1 MYNFKPLGQ
10 HISIKLGM
18 EVEADMRNQ
27 KMVINKEKCILG
39 GIMAVA
45 LLSVGIGLAS
55 VLSDTKGYKNNK
67 ENVIDLN
74 EGIAG
79 NTDDEQDGGDDGQE
93 SLVSLGNETGNAG
106 SSGGS
111 GNAGA
116 AGGSGS
122 AGNSGS
128 RNTGNELY
136 GEDDSAGMTGSTGT
150 AGDSGLA
157 GDEGAGTE
165 ISSEEMP
172 VAAGVAIDPLEGY
185 TFGENSVLMWP
196 IAGNIVMNYSMDSTI
211 LHKTLGTYKTNPAIN
226 ISAEIG
232 TNVGAAA
239 SGIVQSIYDSEE
251 TGTTMVIAVGSG
263 YVTTYG
269 LLDNLAVE
277 EGDSVTAGQV
287 IGTVGAPTAYYVEEG
302 PNVYFAVS
310 KDGTPVDPT
319 EYLAE

>member
-18 EVEADMRNQ
+18 EVEADMRNT

-79 NTDDEQDGGDDGQE
+79 NTDEEQDGGDDGQE
-93 SLVSLGNETGNAG
+93 SLVSLGNETGGAG
-106 SSGGS
+106 STGTAGS
-111 GNAGA
+111 
-116 AGGSGS
+116 SGS
-122 AGNSGS
+122 AGNSGG

-172 VAAGVAIDPLEGY
+172 VAAGVAVDPLEGY

-226 ISAEIG
+226 ISAEVG

-310 KDGTPVDPT
+310 KDGTPIDPT

>member
-18 EVEADMRNQ
+18 EVEADMRNT

-106 SSGGS
+106 GAGS
-111 GNAGA
+111 TGT
-116 AGGSGS
+116 

-136 GEDDSAGMTGSTGT
+136 GEDDSAGMTGSTRT
-150 AGDSGLA
+150 A

-165 ISSEEMP
+165 EAGSEEMP

-185 TFGENSVLMWP
+185 AFGENSVLMWP

-310 KDGTPVDPT
+310 KDGTPIDPT

>member
-18 EVEADMRNQ
+18 EVEADMRNT

-55 VLSDTKGYKNNK
+55 VLSDSKSNSYNK

-79 NTDDEQDGGDDGQE
+79 NTDGSEGQEDEQEDGEDGQE
-93 SLVSLGNETGNAG
+93 SLVSLGNEAGNAG
-106 SSGGS
+106 G
-111 GNAGA
+111 
-116 AGGSGS
+116 
-122 AGNSGS
+122 

-136 GEDDSAGMTGSTGT
+136 GEDDRTGMTGNAGT
-150 AGDSGLA
+150 AGGNSLA
-157 GDEGAGTE
+157 GDEGEGTE
-165 ISSEEMP
+165 DSEEMP

-226 ISAEIG
+226 ISAEVG

-310 KDGTPVDPT
+310 KDGTPIDPT

>member
-18 EVEADMRNQ
+18 EVEADMRNT
-27 KMVINKEKCILG
+27 KMVINKDKCILG

-106 SSGGS
+106 
-111 GNAGA
+111 N

-150 AGDSGLA
+150 AGE
-157 GDEGAGTE
+157 EGAGTE
-165 ISSEEMP
+165 EAGSEEMP

-310 KDGTPVDPT
+310 KDGTPIDPT

>member
-1 MYNFKPLGQ
+1 MYNSKSLGQ

-55 VLSDTKGYKNNK
+55 VLSDSKSNSYNK

-79 NTDDEQDGGDDGQE
+79 NMDDSEGQDDEQDAGDDGQE
-93 SLVSLGNETGNAG
+93 RLVSLGNEAGNAG
-106 SSGGS
+106 RGENAGGS
-111 GNAGA
+111 GNAG
-116 AGGSGS
+116 G
-122 AGNSGS
+122 
-128 RNTGNELY
+128 RNTGSELY
-136 GEDDSAGMTGSTGT
+136 GEDDRTGMTGNAGT
-150 AGDSGLA
+150 AGGNSLA
-157 GDEGAGTE
+157 GDEGEGTE
-165 ISSEEMP
+165 DSEEMP

-310 KDGTPVDPT
+310 KDGTPIDPT

>member
-1 MYNFKPLGQ
+1 
-10 HISIKLGM
+10 
-18 EVEADMRNQ
+18 MRNQ

-55 VLSDTKGYKNNK
+55 VLSDSKSNSYNK

-79 NTDDEQDGGDDGQE
+79 NTDGSEGQEDEQDAGEDGQE
-93 SLVSLGNETGNAG
+93 SLVSLGNEAKNA
-106 SSGGS
+106 GGS
-111 GNAGA
+111 GNAG
-116 AGGSGS
+116 G
-122 AGNSGS
+122 

-136 GEDDSAGMTGSTGT
+136 GEDDRTGMTGNAGT
-150 AGDSGLA
+150 AGGNSLA
-157 GDEGAGTE
+157 GDEGEGTE
-165 ISSEEMP
+165 DSEEMP

-226 ISAEIG
+226 ISAEVG

>member
-1 MYNFKPLGQ
+1 MYNSKSLGQ

-55 VLSDTKGYKNNK
+55 VLSDSKSNSYNK

-79 NTDDEQDGGDDGQE
+79 NTDGSEGQEDEQDAGEDGQE
-93 SLVSLGNETGNAG
+93 SLVSLGNEAKNA
-106 SSGGS
+106 GGS
-111 GNAGA
+111 GNAG
-116 AGGSGS
+116 G
-122 AGNSGS
+122 

-136 GEDDSAGMTGSTGT
+136 GEDDRTGMTGNAGT
-150 AGDSGLA
+150 AGGNSLA
-157 GDEGAGTE
+157 GDEGEGTE
-165 ISSEEMP
+165 DSEEMP

-226 ISAEIG
+226 ISAEVG

>member
-1 MYNFKPLGQ
+1 MYNSKSLGQ

-55 VLSDTKGYKNNK
+55 VLSDSKSNSYNK

-79 NTDDEQDGGDDGQE
+79 NTDGSEGQEDEQDAGDDGQE
-93 SLVSLGNETGNAG
+93 SLVSLGNEAKNA
-106 SSGGS
+106 GGS
-111 GNAGA
+111 GNAG
-116 AGGSGS
+116 G
-122 AGNSGS
+122 

-136 GEDDSAGMTGSTGT
+136 GEDDRTGMTGNAGT
-150 AGDSGLA
+150 AGGNSLA
-157 GDEGAGTE
+157 GDEGEGTE
-165 ISSEEMP
+165 DSEEMP

-226 ISAEIG
+226 ISAEVG

>member
-1 MYNFKPLGQ
+1 MYNSKSLGQ

-55 VLSDTKGYKNNK
+55 VLSDSKSNSYNK
-67 ENVIDLN
+67 ENVTDLN

-79 NTDDEQDGGDDGQE
+79 NTDGSEGQEDDQDAGEDGQE
-93 SLVSLGNETGNAG
+93 SLVSLGNEAGNA
-106 SSGGS
+106 GGS
-111 GNAGA
+111 GNAG
-116 AGGSGS
+116 G
-122 AGNSGS
+122 
-128 RNTGNELY
+128 RNTGNEPY
-136 GEDDSAGMTGSTGT
+136 GEDDSAGMTGSTRT
-150 AGDSGLA
+150 A

-165 ISSEEMP
+165 EAGSEEMP

-211 LHKTLGTYKTNPAIN
+211 LHKTLGTYKTNAAIN

-310 KDGTPVDPT
+310 KDGTPIDPT

>member
-1 MYNFKPLGQ
+1 MYNSKSLGQ

-55 VLSDTKGYKNNK
+55 VLSDSKSNSYNK

-79 NTDDEQDGGDDGQE
+79 NTDGSEGQEDEQEAGDDGQE
-93 SLVSLGNETGNAG
+93 SLVSLGNEARNAG
-106 SSGGS
+106 SSG
-111 GNAGA
+111 NAG
-116 AGGSGS
+116 G
-122 AGNSGS
+122 

-136 GEDDSAGMTGSTGT
+136 GEDDRTGMTGNAGTTG
-150 AGDSGLA
+150 GNSLA
-157 GDEGAGTE
+157 GDEGEGTE
-165 ISSEEMP
+165 DSEEMP

-226 ISAEIG
+226 ISAEVG

>member
-1 MYNFKPLGQ
+1 
-10 HISIKLGM
+10 
-18 EVEADMRNQ
+18 
-27 KMVINKEKCILG
+27 
-39 GIMAVA
+39 MAVA

-79 NTDDEQDGGDDGQE
+79 NTDDEKDGGDDGQE
-93 SLVSLGNETGNAG
+93 SLVSLGSETGNAG

-116 AGGSGS
+116 AGSSGS

-150 AGDSGLA
+150 AG
-157 GDEGAGTE
+157 EEAGTE
-165 ISSEEMP
+165 EAGSEEMP

>member
-18 EVEADMRNQ
+18 EVEADMRNT

-106 SSGGS
+106 
-111 GNAGA
+111 
-116 AGGSGS
+116 GSGS
-122 AGNSGS
+122 TGTAGNSGS

-136 GEDDSAGMTGSTGT
+136 GEDDSAGMTGSTRT
-150 AGDSGLA
+150 A

-165 ISSEEMP
+165 EAGSEEMP

-185 TFGENSVLMWP
+185 AFGENSVLMWP

-310 KDGTPVDPT
+310 KDGTPIDPT

>member
-1 MYNFKPLGQ
+1 
-10 HISIKLGM
+10 
-18 EVEADMRNQ
+18 MRNA

-55 VLSDTKGYKNNK
+55 VLSDSKSNSYNK

-79 NTDDEQDGGDDGQE
+79 NTDGSEGQEDEQDAGEDGQE
-93 SLVSLGNETGNAG
+93 SLVSLGNEAKNA
-106 SSGGS
+106 GGS
-111 GNAGA
+111 GNS
-116 AGGSGS
+116 GG
-122 AGNSGS
+122 

-136 GEDDSAGMTGSTGT
+136 GEDDRTGMTGNAGT
-150 AGDSGLA
+150 AGGNSLA
-157 GDEGAGTE
+157 GDEGEGTE
-165 ISSEEMP
+165 DSEEMP

-185 TFGENSVLMWP
+185 TFGENSMLMWP

-226 ISAEIG
+226 ISAEVG

>member
-55 VLSDTKGYKNNK
+55 VLSDSKSNSYNK

-79 NTDDEQDGGDDGQE
+79 NTDGSEGQEDEQEDGEDGQE
-93 SLVSLGNETGNAG
+93 SLVSLGNEAKNA
-106 SSGGS
+106 GGS
-111 GNAGA
+111 GNAG
-116 AGGSGS
+116 G
-122 AGNSGS
+122 

-136 GEDDSAGMTGSTGT
+136 GEDDRTGMTGNAGT
-150 AGDSGLA
+150 AGGNSLA
-157 GDEGAGTE
+157 GDEGEGTE
-165 ISSEEMP
+165 DSEEMP

-226 ISAEIG
+226 ISAEVG

-310 KDGTPVDPT
+310 KDGTPIDPT

>member
-1 MYNFKPLGQ
+1 MYNSKSLGQ

-55 VLSDTKGYKNNK
+55 VLSDSKSNSYNK

-79 NTDDEQDGGDDGQE
+79 NTDGSEGQEDEQEDGEDGQE
-93 SLVSLGNETGNAG
+93 SLVSLGNEAKNAG
-106 SSGGS
+106 RGENAGGS
-111 GNAGA
+111 GNAG
-116 AGGSGS
+116 G
-122 AGNSGS
+122 

-136 GEDDSAGMTGSTGT
+136 GEDDRTGMTGNAGT
-150 AGDSGLA
+150 AGGNSLA
-157 GDEGAGTE
+157 GDEGEGTE
-165 ISSEEMP
+165 DSEEMP

-226 ISAEIG
+226 ISAEVG

>member
-1 MYNFKPLGQ
+1 MYNSKSLGQ

-55 VLSDTKGYKNNK
+55 VLSDSKSNSYNK

-79 NTDDEQDGGDDGQE
+79 NTDGSEGQEDEQEDGEDGQE
-93 SLVSLGNETGNAG
+93 SLASLGNEAGNAG
-106 SSGGS
+106 RGENAGGS
-111 GNAGA
+111 GNAG
-116 AGGSGS
+116 G
-122 AGNSGS
+122 

-136 GEDDSAGMTGSTGT
+136 GEDDRTGMTGNAGT
-150 AGDSGLA
+150 AGGNSLA
-157 GDEGAGTE
+157 GDEGEGTE
-165 ISSEEMP
+165 DSEEMP

-226 ISAEIG
+226 ISAEVG

>member
-18 EVEADMRNQ
+18 EVEADMRNA

-79 NTDDEQDGGDDGQE
+79 NTDGSEGQEDEQDAGEDGQE
-93 SLVSLGNETGNAG
+93 SLVSLGNEAGNAG
-106 SSGGS
+106 RGENAGGS
-111 GNAGA
+111 GNAG
-116 AGGSGS
+116 G
-122 AGNSGS
+122 

-136 GEDDSAGMTGSTGT
+136 GEDDRTGMTGNAGT
-150 AGDSGLA
+150 AGGNGLA
-157 GDEGAGTE
+157 GDEGEGTE
-165 ISSEEMP
+165 DSEEMP

-226 ISAEIG
+226 ISAEVG

-277 EGDSVTAGQV
+277 EGDSVAAGQV

>member
-18 EVEADMRNQ
+18 EVEADMRNT

-79 NTDDEQDGGDDGQE
+79 NTDDEKDDGQE

-106 SSGGS
+106 GAGSSGSSGA
-111 GNAGA
+111 GNAG
-116 AGGSGS
+116 GG
-122 AGNSGS
+122 

-150 AGDSGLA
+150 AGD
-157 GDEGAGTE
+157 EGAGTE
-165 ISSEEMP
+165 EAGSEEMP

-310 KDGTPVDPT
+310 KDGTPIDPT

>member
-18 EVEADMRNQ
+18 EVEADMRNT

-39 GIMAVA
+39 GIMAAA

-79 NTDDEQDGGDDGQE
+79 NTDDEKDGGDDGQE
-93 SLVSLGNETGNAG
+93 SLVSLGSETGNAG

-116 AGGSGS
+116 AGGSGSSGS

-150 AGDSGLA
+150 AGD
-157 GDEGAGTE
+157 EGAGTE
-165 ISSEEMP
+165 EAGSEEMP

-226 ISAEIG
+226 ISAEVG

-310 KDGTPVDPT
+310 KDGTPIDPT

>member
-1 MYNFKPLGQ
+1 
-10 HISIKLGM
+10 
-18 EVEADMRNQ
+18 MRNA

-55 VLSDTKGYKNNK
+55 VLSDSKSNSYNK

-106 SSGGS
+106 
-111 GNAGA
+111 N

-150 AGDSGLA
+150 AGE
-157 GDEGAGTE
+157 EGAGTE
-165 ISSEEMP
+165 EAGSEEMP

>member
-1 MYNFKPLGQ
+1 MYNSKSLGQ

-55 VLSDTKGYKNNK
+55 VLSDSKSNSYNK

-79 NTDDEQDGGDDGQE
+79 NTDGSEGQEDEQEAGEDGQE
-93 SLVSLGNETGNAG
+93 SLVSLGNEAKNA
-106 SSGGS
+106 GGS
-111 GNAGA
+111 GNAG
-116 AGGSGS
+116 G
-122 AGNSGS
+122 

-136 GEDDSAGMTGSTGT
+136 GEDDRTGMTGNAGT
-150 AGDSGLA
+150 AGGNSLA
-157 GDEGAGTE
+157 GEEGEGTE
-165 ISSEEMP
+165 DSEEMP

-226 ISAEIG
+226 ISAEVG

-277 EGDSVTAGQV
+277 EGDSVAAGQV

>member
-18 EVEADMRNQ
+18 EVEADMRNT

-106 SSGGS
+106 
-111 GNAGA
+111 N

-150 AGDSGLA
+150 AGE
-157 GDEGAGTE
+157 EGAGTE
-165 ISSEEMP
+165 EAGSEEMP

-310 KDGTPVDPT
+310 KDGTPIDPT

>member
-1 MYNFKPLGQ
+1 
-10 HISIKLGM
+10 
-18 EVEADMRNQ
+18 MRNT

-55 VLSDTKGYKNNK
+55 VLSDTKSYKNNK

-79 NTDDEQDGGDDGQE
+79 NTDDEKDGGDDGQE

-122 AGNSGS
+122 SGSAGNSGS

-136 GEDDSAGMTGSTGT
+136 GEDDSSGMTGSTGT
-150 AGDSGLA
+150 AGE
-157 GDEGAGTE
+157 EGAG
-165 ISSEEMP
+165 SEEMP

-269 LLDNLAVE
+269 LLDNLTVE

-310 KDGTPVDPT
+310 KDGTPIDPT

>member
-18 EVEADMRNQ
+18 EVEADMRNT

-39 GIMAVA
+39 GIMAAA

-106 SSGGS
+106 GAGS
-111 GNAGA
+111 TGTAGS
-116 AGGSGS
+116 SGS
-122 AGNSGS
+122 AGNSGG

-136 GEDDSAGMTGSTGT
+136 GEDDSAGMTGSTGA

-196 IAGNIVMNYSMDSTI
+196 IAGNIVMNYSMDSTV

-310 KDGTPVDPT
+310 KDGTPIDPT

>member
-18 EVEADMRNQ
+18 EVEADMRNT

-79 NTDDEQDGGDDGQE
+79 NTDDEKDGGDDGQE
-93 SLVSLGNETGNAG
+93 SLVSLGSETGNAG

-116 AGGSGS
+116 AGSSGS

-150 AGDSGLA
+150 AG
-157 GDEGAGTE
+157 EEAGTE
-165 ISSEEMP
+165 EAGSEEMP

-196 IAGNIVMNYSMDSTI
+196 IAGNIVMNYSMDSTV

>member
-1 MYNFKPLGQ
+1 MYNSKSLGQ

-79 NTDDEQDGGDDGQE
+79 NTDDEQDAGEDGQE
-93 SLVSLGNETGNAG
+93 SLVSLGNEAKNA
-106 SSGGS
+106 GGS
-111 GNAGA
+111 GNAG
-116 AGGSGS
+116 G
-122 AGNSGS
+122 

-136 GEDDSAGMTGSTGT
+136 GEDDRTGMTGNAGT
-150 AGDSGLA
+150 AGE
-157 GDEGAGTE
+157 EGAGTE
-165 ISSEEMP
+165 EAGSEEMP

-226 ISAEIG
+226 ISAEVG

>member
-1 MYNFKPLGQ
+1 
-10 HISIKLGM
+10 
-18 EVEADMRNQ
+18 
-27 KMVINKEKCILG
+27 
-39 GIMAVA
+39 
-45 LLSVGIGLAS
+45 
-55 VLSDTKGYKNNK
+55 
-67 ENVIDLN
+67 
-74 EGIAG
+74 
-79 NTDDEQDGGDDGQE
+79 
-93 SLVSLGNETGNAG
+93 
-106 SSGGS
+106 
-111 GNAGA
+111 
-116 AGGSGS
+116 
-122 AGNSGS
+122 
-128 RNTGNELY
+128 
-136 GEDDSAGMTGSTGT
+136 MTGSTRT
-150 AGDSGLA
+150 A

-165 ISSEEMP
+165 EAGSEEMP

>member
-1 MYNFKPLGQ
+1 MYNSKSLGQ

-18 EVEADMRNQ
+18 EVEADMRNT

-55 VLSDTKGYKNNK
+55 VLSDSKSNSYNK

-79 NTDDEQDGGDDGQE
+79 NTDGSEGQEDEQEAGEDGQE
-93 SLVSLGNETGNAG
+93 SLVSLGNEAGNAG
-106 SSGGS
+106 G
-111 GNAGA
+111 
-116 AGGSGS
+116 
-122 AGNSGS
+122 

-136 GEDDSAGMTGSTGT
+136 GEDDRTGMTGNAGT
-150 AGDSGLA
+150 AGGNSLA
-157 GDEGAGTE
+157 GDEGEGTE
-165 ISSEEMP
+165 DSEEMP

-226 ISAEIG
+226 ISAEVG

-310 KDGTPVDPT
+310 KDGTPIDPT

>member
-1 MYNFKPLGQ
+1 MYNSKSLGQ

-55 VLSDTKGYKNNK
+55 VLSDSKSNSYNK

-79 NTDDEQDGGDDGQE
+79 NTDGSEGQEDEQEAGEDGQE
-93 SLVSLGNETGNAG
+93 SLVSLGNEAGNAG
-106 SSGGS
+106 G
-111 GNAGA
+111 
-116 AGGSGS
+116 
-122 AGNSGS
+122 
-128 RNTGNELY
+128 RNTGSELY
-136 GEDDSAGMTGSTGT
+136 GEDDRTGMTGNAGT
-150 AGDSGLA
+150 AGGNGLA
-157 GDEGAGTE
+157 GDEGEGTE
-165 ISSEEMP
+165 DSEEMP

-226 ISAEIG
+226 ISAEVG

>member
-18 EVEADMRNQ
+18 EVEADMRNT

-106 SSGGS
+106 GAGSTGTAGSSGS
-111 GNAGA
+111 T
-116 AGGSGS
+116 
-122 AGNSGS
+122 GNSGG

-136 GEDDSAGMTGSTGT
+136 GEDDSAGMTGSTRT

-196 IAGNIVMNYSMDSTI
+196 IAGNIVMNYSMDSTV

-310 KDGTPVDPT
+310 KDGTPIDPT

>member
-18 EVEADMRNQ
+18 EVEADMRNT

-106 SSGGS
+106 
-111 GNAGA
+111 N

-150 AGDSGLA
+150 AGE
-157 GDEGAGTE
+157 EGAGTE
-165 ISSEEMP
+165 EAGSEEMP

>member
-1 MYNFKPLGQ
+1 MYNSKSLGQ

-55 VLSDTKGYKNNK
+55 VLSDSKSNSYNK

-79 NTDDEQDGGDDGQE
+79 NTDGSEGQEDEQESGEDGQE
-93 SLVSLGNETGNAG
+93 SLVSLGNEAGNA
-106 SSGGS
+106 GGS
-111 GNAGA
+111 GNAG
-116 AGGSGS
+116 G
-122 AGNSGS
+122 

-136 GEDDSAGMTGSTGT
+136 GEDDRTGMTGNAGT
-150 AGDSGLA
+150 AGGNGLA
-157 GDEGAGTE
+157 GDEGEGTE
-165 ISSEEMP
+165 DSEEMP

-226 ISAEIG
+226 ISAEVG

-310 KDGTPVDPT
+310 KDGTPIDPT

>member
-1 MYNFKPLGQ
+1 M
-10 HISIKLGM
+10 
-18 EVEADMRNQ
+18 
-27 KMVINKEKCILG
+27 
-39 GIMAVA
+39 
-45 LLSVGIGLAS
+45 
-55 VLSDTKGYKNNK
+55 
-67 ENVIDLN
+67 
-74 EGIAG
+74 
-79 NTDDEQDGGDDGQE
+79 
-93 SLVSLGNETGNAG
+93 TGNAG
-106 SSGGS
+106 T
-111 GNAGA
+111 
-116 AGGSGS
+116 AGG
-122 AGNSGS
+122 N
-128 RNTGNELY
+128 
-136 GEDDSAGMTGSTGT
+136 
-150 AGDSGLA
+150 GLA
-157 GDEGAGTE
+157 GDEGEGTE
-165 ISSEEMP
+165 DSEEMP
-172 VAAGVAIDPLEGY
+172 VAAGVATDRLEGY
-185 TFGENSVLMWP
+185 TVGENSVLMWP

-226 ISAEIG
+226 ISAEVG

>member
-1 MYNFKPLGQ
+1 MYNSKSLGQ

-55 VLSDTKGYKNNK
+55 VLSDSKSNSYNK

-79 NTDDEQDGGDDGQE
+79 NTDGSEGQEDEQEDGEDGQE
-93 SLVSLGNETGNAG
+93 SLASLGNEAGNAG
-106 SSGGS
+106 RGENAGGS
-111 GNAGA
+111 GNAG
-116 AGGSGS
+116 G
-122 AGNSGS
+122 
-128 RNTGNELY
+128 RNTGSELY
-136 GEDDSAGMTGSTGT
+136 GEDDRTGMTGNAGT
-150 AGDSGLA
+150 AGGSGLA
-157 GDEGAGTE
+157 GDEGEGTE
-165 ISSEEMP
+165 DSEEMP

-226 ISAEIG
+226 ISAEVG

-277 EGDSVTAGQV
+277 EGDSVAAGQV

-310 KDGTPVDPT
+310 KDGTPIDPT

>member
-1 MYNFKPLGQ
+1 MYNSKSLGQ

-55 VLSDTKGYKNNK
+55 VLSDSKSNSYNK

-79 NTDDEQDGGDDGQE
+79 NTDGSEGQEDEQDAGEDGQE
-93 SLVSLGNETGNAG
+93 SLVSLGNEAGNAG
-106 SSGGS
+106 RGENAGGS
-111 GNAGA
+111 GNAG
-116 AGGSGS
+116 G
-122 AGNSGS
+122 
-128 RNTGNELY
+128 RNIGNELY
-136 GEDDSAGMTGSTGT
+136 GEDDRTGMTGNAGT
-150 AGDSGLA
+150 AGGNGLA
-157 GDEGAGTE
+157 GDEGEGTE
-165 ISSEEMP
+165 DSEEMP

-226 ISAEIG
+226 ISAEVG

>member
-79 NTDDEQDGGDDGQE
+79 NTDGSEGQEDEQDAGDDGQE
-93 SLVSLGNETGNAG
+93 SLVSLGNEAGNAG
-106 SSGGS
+106 RGENAGGS
-111 GNAGA
+111 GNAG
-116 AGGSGS
+116 G
-122 AGNSGS
+122 

-136 GEDDSAGMTGSTGT
+136 GEDDRTGMTGNAGT
-150 AGDSGLA
+150 AGGNGLA
-157 GDEGAGTE
+157 GDEGEGTE
-165 ISSEEMP
+165 DSEEMP

-226 ISAEIG
+226 ISAEVG

>member
-1 MYNFKPLGQ
+1 MYNSKSLGQ

-55 VLSDTKGYKNNK
+55 VLSDSKSNSYNK

-79 NTDDEQDGGDDGQE
+79 NTDGSEGQEDEQEAGEDGQE
-93 SLVSLGNETGNAG
+93 SLVSLGNEARNA
-106 SSGGS
+106 GGS
-111 GNAGA
+111 GNAG
-116 AGGSGS
+116 G
-122 AGNSGS
+122 

-136 GEDDSAGMTGSTGT
+136 GEDDRTGMTGNAGT
-150 AGDSGLA
+150 AGGSGLA
-157 GDEGAGTE
+157 GDEGEGTE
-165 ISSEEMP
+165 DSEEMP

-277 EGDSVTAGQV
+277 EGDSVAAGQV